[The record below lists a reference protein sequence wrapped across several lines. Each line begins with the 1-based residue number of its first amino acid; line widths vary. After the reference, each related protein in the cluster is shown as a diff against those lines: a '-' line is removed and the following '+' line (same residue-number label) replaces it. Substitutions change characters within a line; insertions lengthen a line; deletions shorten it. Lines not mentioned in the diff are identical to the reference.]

1 MKKNSTILSKAAL
14 LLCCLMSLV
23 GLTFAQTTYTFSNYP
38 AGEQYAENEV
48 HVLDDDM
55 TLVTNQCHFT
65 TQLRVYSS
73 SSHDGYFY
81 SYALPLYI
89 DSIAFNMGYKVD
101 NVNIYGSV
109 DGDNWNLVGTIAV
122 TSTSYSDYG
131 LSFGSSNYNF
141 FKFDVAGSQQIR
153 VASMTMYYKST
164 GPSGQTAQI
173 PTFSP
178 AAGLYTS
185 PISVTIATETANASI
200 YYTTDGSTPSTNST
214 LYTAPFT
221 ISQTTTVKAIATADG
236 YANSSVATAT
246 YSFPE
251 VLANLAAFKTLPNSN
266 QPYIIGNDVTFVFG
280 NGAYTYV
287 KDASAG
293 LLLYGNNGIVN
304 DFSEGDQ
311 IANLMGTKTT
321 YQNQVEMTVSAY
333 ESSSAANVGTITPIT
348 LTISELKNNY
358 STYDAQLVK
367 IENVTFPDGFTGG
380 NSTIITQGDDSLTMY
395 KRFSIDTTIA
405 AGSTLNIT
413 GFAAIYGST
422 IQLYPR
428 NNQDFTIQLPT
439 VETPVF
445 TPVAGSY
452 ADSVTFSIT
461 CATEGAEIRYTT
473 DSTEPTENSALYSA
487 PVTLTSSAT
496 VMAKAFKTNWL
507 PSETSTAVYTVV
519 YEPVLSVNP
528 SVLSFNSTQLTQTFT
543 VSGAYLTDPVTLT
556 SSDSHF
562 TVSPSSISNPNSTTE
577 VTVTFDGTEPATG
590 TVAVVSGTLSEQVA
604 LNATARLAAP
614 TLTPVTET
622 SDDAI
627 TVTMSCIVADA
638 AIHYTVD
645 GTEPTENSA
654 VYSLPLVF
662 STPGTYTV
670 KALAT
675 KAGWEASEVSTGN
688 YTINQPASN
697 DTVIYSVGFED
708 EEGFTASNVYNNT
721 TVEFTGAEGAQWG
734 TFYGTPSTNNHIAG
748 AQSMQMRWY
757 TSATENIGYTY
768 TNFDLHNVTHVTFA
782 AASTNGLNV
791 KVSHSTDGGSTYSA
805 GQVFTLGSTAQVFN
819 YVVDEEGSYNF
830 VRLKFAIELPE
841 TDPTS
846 TSRVVIDSLVAFGI
860 PGVVPSTVATPV
872 ISPNNG
878 FYYEP
883 QTVSITCSDADA
895 VIRYTTDG
903 TEPTENSTL
912 YSQPFT
918 VSATTTIS
926 AKAWK
931 ANMTP
936 SFTATSTISFP
947 AQVANIAAF
956 KTAASNDPQ
965 QIMSDVTF
973 VFRSGRYMFVED
985 NTAAMLIYDNSTPVI
1000 TTTYNEGDVIEAGI
1014 FGKYST
1020 YQGMV
1025 EMVPTHNANEATGT
1039 PVTVTPANA
1048 TITDIKA
1055 QYTDVYESK
1064 LVHLSDVEFISA
1076 TQFVQNGDTM
1086 AIYNRFNT
1094 VNTEITAGDMAD
1106 VTGFVSYSTNYGYQI
1121 YPRGDEDID
1130 IHPVVIMDTV
1140 ATPEFDLFKDG
1151 EFYRVNI
1158 TCATEG
1164 ASIYYTID
1172 GTDPDESSNLFD
1184 GIFPLNMQPRIL
1196 KAIAMKEG
1204 MVNSAIAVYDY
1215 NPSGINSYELRD
1227 NLSVYPNPA
1236 INNIIISVKNDNVTI
1251 EKVELYNIYGQ
1262 LLNTMYVNGNTTEVS
1277 VQALATG
1284 TYLAK
1289 VYTDKGVVTMPV
1301 IKK

>member
-1 MKKNSTILSKAAL
+1 MKKNL
-14 LLCCLMSLV
+14 LLHSI
-23 GLTFAQTTYTFSNYP
+23 LTLCVMLFTTMGFAQIVNTNSGFESWTGTSPDGWYGSKSNIGTANVVQVTSGAHAGDYACQLINTASGHKRFS
-38 AGEQYAENEV
+38 
-48 HVLDDDM
+48 
-55 TLVTNQCHFT
+55 
-65 TQLRVYSS
+65 TQTI
-73 SSHDGYFY
+73 H
-81 SYALPLYI
+81 
-89 DSIAFNMGYKVD
+89 VD
-101 NVNIYGSV
+101 NGTQYVISFWVKGEGDIRVAMYDGRETGS
-109 DGDNWNLVGTIAV
+109 GYSPYSAYHSIN
-122 TSTSYSDYG
+122 STSYQLCTDTVEAVNTTDAG
-131 LSFGSSNYNF
+131 EFILSVRNTNADGGHLIVDDATVTAIVNDDF
-141 FKFDVAGSQQIR
+141 VAEPTATITGNLFSTDTYFASAT
-153 VASMTMYYKST
+153 VALST
-164 GPSGQTAQI
+164 T
-173 PTFSP
+173 
-178 AAGLYTS
+178 
-185 PISVTIATETANASI
+185 TEGASI
-200 YYTTDGSTPSTNST
+200 YYTLDGTEPTDAST
-214 LYTAPFT
+214 LYNSPITLT
-221 ISQTTTVKAIATADG
+221 ETSILKAIAALNGNSSSVFTKTITIIDLDPLFFENFESNGLNQMTATNVSGSYTWTTASYNNNTYAYANAYNQGATETWLLTPAITPSNAGGVILSFSTAKNYNGPGLQVKYSTDYSGSGSPASATWTDITADC
-236 YANSSVATAT
+236 ALSSGSWTWVESGDVEIPGATPVYIAWV
-246 YSFPE
+246 YS
-251 VLANLAAFKTLPNSN
+251 S
-266 QPYIIGNDVTFVFG
+266 
-280 NGAYTYV
+280 
-287 KDASAG
+287 
-293 LLLYGNNGIVN
+293 
-304 DFSEGDQ
+304 
-311 IANLMGTKTT
+311 
-321 YQNQVEMTVSAY
+321 
-333 ESSSAANVGTITPIT
+333 ESSSAAGWEVDNIMVMAA
-348 LTISELKNNY
+348 
-358 STYDAQLVK
+358 DASVL
-367 IENVTFPDGFTGG
+367 
-380 NSTIITQGDDSLTMY
+380 
-395 KRFSIDTTIA
+395 
-405 AGSTLNIT
+405 
-413 GFAAIYGST
+413 
-422 IQLYPR
+422 
-428 NNQDFTIQLPT
+428 
-439 VETPVF
+439 ETPVF
-445 TPVAGSY
+445 TPVTGTY
-452 ADSVTFSIT
+452 ADSVTFSIA
-461 CATEGAEIRYTT
+461 CANEGAEIRYTT
-473 DSTEPTENSALYSA
+473 DGSEPTEASTLYTA
-487 PVTLTSSAT
+487 PVTLTAT
-496 VMAKAFKTNWL
+496 TTVSAKAFMTNWIA
-507 PSETSTAVYTVV
+507 SETATAVYTIV
-519 YEPVLSVNP
+519 YEPVMAVTPLTLNFS
-528 SVLSFNSTQLTQTFT
+528 STQLAQTFT
-543 VSGAYLTDPVTLT
+543 VIGAHLTDPVTLT
-556 SSDSHF
+556 SSDPHF
-562 TVSPSSISNPNSTTE
+562 TVSTSSISNPNTTTE

-590 TVAVVSGTLSEQVA
+590 TVTVVSGTLSEQVA
-604 LNATARLAAP
+604 LNATARLSAP

-627 TVTMSCIVADA
+627 TVTMSCTVADA
-638 AIHYTVD
+638 AIHYTTD

-654 VYSLPLVF
+654 VYSQPIVF

-791 KVSHSTDGGSTYSA
+791 KVSHSTDGGSTYSV

-841 TDPTS
+841 TNPTS

-860 PGVVPSTVATPV
+860 PGIAPSTVATPV

-956 KTAASNDPQ
+956 KAAASNDPQ

-1014 FGKYST
+1014 FGRYST

-1048 TITDIKA
+1048 TIIDIKA

-1064 LVHLSDVEFISA
+1064 LVHLSDVEFINA
-1076 TQFVQNGDTM
+1076 TTFVQNGDTM
-1086 AIYNRFNT
+1086 AIFNRFNT
-1094 VNTEITAGDMAD
+1094 VTTEISAGDMAD
-1106 VTGFVSYSTNYGYQI
+1106 VTGFVSYSTSHGYQI
-1121 YPRGDEDID
+1121 FPRGDEDID
-1130 IHPVVIMDTV
+1130 IHPVVVMDTV

-1236 INNIIISVKNDNVTI
+1236 INNVIISVKNDNVTI
-1251 EKVELYNIYGQ
+1251 EKVEIYNIYGQ

>member
-1 MKKNSTILSKAAL
+1 
-14 LLCCLMSLV
+14 
-23 GLTFAQTTYTFSNYP
+23 
-38 AGEQYAENEV
+38 
-48 HVLDDDM
+48 M

-122 TSTSYSDYG
+122 TSTNYGDYG
-131 LSFGSSNYNF
+131 LSFGSSNYNY

-200 YYTTDGSTPSTNST
+200 YYTTDGSTPTTSST

-221 ISQTTTVKAIATADG
+221 INQTTTVKAIATADG

-439 VETPVF
+439 VVTPVF
-445 TPVAGSY
+445 SPVAGSY
-452 ADSVTFSIT
+452 ADSVTVSIT

-473 DSTEPTENSALYSA
+473 DSTEPTEDSPLYST
-487 PVTLTSSAT
+487 PITLTTTTT
-496 VMAKAFKTNWL
+496 VKAKAFLTGWL
-507 PSETSTAVYTVV
+507 ASETATAVYVIT
-519 YEPVLSVNP
+519 S
-528 SVLSFNSTQLTQTFT
+528 Q
-543 VSGAYLTDPVTLT
+543 PVTN
-556 SSDSHF
+556 DS
-562 TVSPSSISNPNSTTE
+562 
-577 VTVTFDGTEPATG
+577 
-590 TVAVVSGTLSEQVA
+590 
-604 LNATARLAAP
+604 
-614 TLTPVTET
+614 
-622 SDDAI
+622 
-627 TVTMSCIVADA
+627 
-638 AIHYTVD
+638 
-645 GTEPTENSA
+645 
-654 VYSLPLVF
+654 
-662 STPGTYTV
+662 
-670 KALAT
+670 
-675 KAGWEASEVSTGN
+675 
-688 YTINQPASN
+688 
-697 DTVIYSVGFED
+697 VIYSVGFED
-708 EEGFTASNVYNNT
+708 AEGFTANNVYNNT

-734 TFYGTPSTNNHIAG
+734 TYYGTPSTNNHIAG

-757 TSATENIGYTY
+757 TSAPENVGYTY
-768 TNFDLHNVTHVTFA
+768 TNFDLHNVTHVTFLA
-782 AASTNGLNV
+782 NSSNGLNV
-791 KVSHSTDGGSTYSA
+791 KVSHSTDGGNTYSA
-805 GQVFTLGSTAQVFN
+805 GQVFTLGSTAQVFD
-819 YVVDEEGSYNF
+819 YVVDEAGSYNF

-841 TDPTS
+841 TNPTA
-846 TSRVVIDSLVAFGI
+846 TSRVVLDSLVVFGI
-860 PGVVPSTVATPV
+860 SGMAPSTVATPV

-903 TEPTENSTL
+903 TEPTENSTV

-918 VSATTTIS
+918 VSTTTTIM

-931 ANMTP
+931 EGMTP
-936 SFTATSTISFP
+936 SLVATVTISFP
-947 AQVANIAAF
+947 A
-956 KTAASNDPQ
+956 
-965 QIMSDVTF
+965 
-973 VFRSGRYMFVED
+973 
-985 NTAAMLIYDNSTPVI
+985 
-1000 TTTYNEGDVIEAGI
+1000 
-1014 FGKYST
+1014 
-1020 YQGMV
+1020 
-1025 EMVPTHNANEATGT
+1025 
-1039 PVTVTPANA
+1039 
-1048 TITDIKA
+1048 
-1055 QYTDVYESK
+1055 
-1064 LVHLSDVEFISA
+1064 
-1076 TQFVQNGDTM
+1076 
-1086 AIYNRFNT
+1086 
-1094 VNTEITAGDMAD
+1094 
-1106 VTGFVSYSTNYGYQI
+1106 
-1121 YPRGDEDID
+1121 
-1130 IHPVVIMDTV
+1130 MDTV

-1172 GTDPDESSNLFD
+1172 GTDPDESSYLFD
-1184 GIFPLNMQPRIL
+1184 GIFPLNMQPRTL

-1215 NPSGINSYELRD
+1215 NPTGIENHELRD
-1227 NLSVYPNPA
+1227 NLSVYPNPG
-1236 INNIIISVKNDNVTI
+1236 INDVIISAKDNNLII
-1251 EKVELYNIYGQ
+1251 EKVELYNVYGQ
-1262 LLNTMYVNGNTTEVS
+1262 LLNVLNVNDNMTKMS
-1277 VQALATG
+1277 VGTLASG
-1284 TYLAK
+1284 TYFAK
-1289 VYTDKGVVTMPV
+1289 ILTDKGVVTMPV
-1301 IKK
+1301 IRK

>member
-1 MKKNSTILSKAAL
+1 M
-14 LLCCLMSLV
+14 
-23 GLTFAQTTYTFSNYP
+23 
-38 AGEQYAENEV
+38 
-48 HVLDDDM
+48 
-55 TLVTNQCHFT
+55 
-65 TQLRVYSS
+65 
-73 SSHDGYFY
+73 
-81 SYALPLYI
+81 
-89 DSIAFNMGYKVD
+89 
-101 NVNIYGSV
+101 
-109 DGDNWNLVGTIAV
+109 
-122 TSTSYSDYG
+122 
-131 LSFGSSNYNF
+131 
-141 FKFDVAGSQQIR
+141 
-153 VASMTMYYKST
+153 
-164 GPSGQTAQI
+164 
-173 PTFSP
+173 
-178 AAGLYTS
+178 
-185 PISVTIATETANASI
+185 
-200 YYTTDGSTPSTNST
+200 
-214 LYTAPFT
+214 
-221 ISQTTTVKAIATADG
+221 
-236 YANSSVATAT
+236 
-246 YSFPE
+246 
-251 VLANLAAFKTLPNSN
+251 
-266 QPYIIGNDVTFVFG
+266 
-280 NGAYTYV
+280 
-287 KDASAG
+287 
-293 LLLYGNNGIVN
+293 
-304 DFSEGDQ
+304 
-311 IANLMGTKTT
+311 
-321 YQNQVEMTVSAY
+321 
-333 ESSSAANVGTITPIT
+333 
-348 LTISELKNNY
+348 
-358 STYDAQLVK
+358 
-367 IENVTFPDGFTGG
+367 
-380 NSTIITQGDDSLTMY
+380 
-395 KRFSIDTTIA
+395 
-405 AGSTLNIT
+405 
-413 GFAAIYGST
+413 
-422 IQLYPR
+422 
-428 NNQDFTIQLPT
+428 
-439 VETPVF
+439 
-445 TPVAGSY
+445 
-452 ADSVTFSIT
+452 
-461 CATEGAEIRYTT
+461 
-473 DSTEPTENSALYSA
+473 
-487 PVTLTSSAT
+487 
-496 VMAKAFKTNWL
+496 
-507 PSETSTAVYTVV
+507 
-519 YEPVLSVNP
+519 
-528 SVLSFNSTQLTQTFT
+528 
-543 VSGAYLTDPVTLT
+543 
-556 SSDSHF
+556 
-562 TVSPSSISNPNSTTE
+562 
-577 VTVTFDGTEPATG
+577 
-590 TVAVVSGTLSEQVA
+590 
-604 LNATARLAAP
+604 
-614 TLTPVTET
+614 
-622 SDDAI
+622 
-627 TVTMSCIVADA
+627 
-638 AIHYTVD
+638 
-645 GTEPTENSA
+645 
-654 VYSLPLVF
+654 
-662 STPGTYTV
+662 
-670 KALAT
+670 
-675 KAGWEASEVSTGN
+675 
-688 YTINQPASN
+688 
-697 DTVIYSVGFED
+697 IYSVGFED

-748 AQSMQMRWY
+748 NQSMQMRWY

-782 AASTNGLNV
+782 AASSNGLNI

-841 TDPTS
+841 TNPTS

-860 PGVVPSTVATPV
+860 PGIAPSTVATPV

-936 SFTATSTISFP
+936 SFTATATISFP

-956 KTAASNDPQ
+956 KAAASNDPQ

-1014 FGKYST
+1014 FGRYTT

-1048 TITDIKA
+1048 TIIDIKA

-1130 IHPVVIMDTV
+1130 IHPVVVMDTV

-1184 GIFPLNMQPRIL
+1184 GIFPLNMQPRTL
-1196 KAIAMKEG
+1196 KAIAMKED
-1204 MVNSAIAVYDY
+1204 MVNSAIAVYNY

-1236 INNIIISVKNDNVTI
+1236 INNVIISVNNDNVTI

>member
-1 MKKNSTILSKAAL
+1 MKKNL
-14 LLCCLMSLV
+14 LLHSI
-23 GLTFAQTTYTFSNYP
+23 LTLCVMLFTAMGFAQIVNTNSGFESWTGTSPDGWYGSKSNIGTANVVQVTSGAH
-38 AGEQYAENEV
+38 AGDYA
-48 HVLDDDM
+48 
-55 TLVTNQCHFT
+55 C
-65 TQLRVYSS
+65 QLINTA
-73 SSHDGYFY
+73 SSHKRF
-81 SYALPLYI
+81 STQTI
-89 DSIAFNMGYKVD
+89 HVD
-101 NVNIYGSV
+101 NGTQYVISFWVKGEGDIRVAMYDGRETGS
-109 DGDNWNLVGTIAV
+109 GYSPYSAYHSIN
-122 TSTSYSDYG
+122 STSYQLCTDTVEAVNTTDAG
-131 LSFGSSNYNF
+131 EFILSVRNTNADGDHLIVDDATVTAIVNDDF
-141 FKFDVAGSQQIR
+141 VAEPTATITGNLFSTDTYFASAT
-153 VASMTMYYKST
+153 VALST
-164 GPSGQTAQI
+164 T
-173 PTFSP
+173 
-178 AAGLYTS
+178 
-185 PISVTIATETANASI
+185 TEGASI
-200 YYTTDGSTPSTNST
+200 YYTLDGTEPTDAST
-214 LYTAPFT
+214 LYNSPITFT
-221 ISQTTTVKAIATADG
+221 ETSTLKAIAALNGNSSSVFTKTITIIDLDPLFFENFESNGLNQMTATNVSGSYTWTTASYNNNTYAYANAYNQGATETWLLTPAITPSNAGGVILSFSTAKNYNGPGLQVKYSTDYSGSGSPASATWTDITADC
-236 YANSSVATAT
+236 ALSSGSWTWVESGDVEIPGATPVYIAWV
-246 YSFPE
+246 YS
-251 VLANLAAFKTLPNSN
+251 S
-266 QPYIIGNDVTFVFG
+266 
-280 NGAYTYV
+280 
-287 KDASAG
+287 
-293 LLLYGNNGIVN
+293 
-304 DFSEGDQ
+304 
-311 IANLMGTKTT
+311 
-321 YQNQVEMTVSAY
+321 
-333 ESSSAANVGTITPIT
+333 ESSSAAGWEVDNIMVMAA
-348 LTISELKNNY
+348 
-358 STYDAQLVK
+358 DASVL
-367 IENVTFPDGFTGG
+367 
-380 NSTIITQGDDSLTMY
+380 
-395 KRFSIDTTIA
+395 
-405 AGSTLNIT
+405 
-413 GFAAIYGST
+413 
-422 IQLYPR
+422 
-428 NNQDFTIQLPT
+428 
-439 VETPVF
+439 ETPVF
-445 TPVAGSY
+445 TPVAGTY
-452 ADSVTFSIT
+452 ADSVTFSIA
-461 CATEGAEIRYTT
+461 CANEGAEIRYTT
-473 DSTEPTENSALYSA
+473 DGSEPTEASTLYTA
-487 PVTLTSSAT
+487 PVTLTAT
-496 VMAKAFKTNWL
+496 TTVNAKAFMTNWIA
-507 PSETSTAVYTVV
+507 SETATAVYTIV
-519 YEPVLSVNP
+519 YEPVMAVTPLTLNFS
-528 SVLSFNSTQLTQTFT
+528 STQLAQTFT
-543 VSGAYLTDPVTLT
+543 VIGAHLTDPVTLT
-556 SSDSHF
+556 SSDPHF
-562 TVSPSSISNPNSTTE
+562 TVSTSSISNPNTTSE

-590 TVAVVSGTLSEQVA
+590 TVTVVSGTLSEQVA
-604 LNATARLAAP
+604 LNATARLSAP

-627 TVTMSCIVADA
+627 TVTMSCTVADA
-638 AIHYTVD
+638 AIHYTTD

-654 VYSLPLVF
+654 VYSQPIVF

-675 KAGWEASEVSTGN
+675 KAGWENSEVTTGN

-748 AQSMQMRWY
+748 NQSMQMRWY

-782 AASTNGLNV
+782 AASSNGLNI

-841 TDPTS
+841 TNPTS

-860 PGVVPSTVATPV
+860 PGIAPSTVATPV

-936 SFTATSTISFP
+936 SFTATATISFP

-956 KTAASNDPQ
+956 KAAASNDPQ

-1014 FGKYST
+1014 FGRYTT

-1048 TITDIKA
+1048 TIIDIKA

-1164 ASIYYTID
+1164 ASIFYTID
-1172 GTDPDESSNLFD
+1172 GTDPDESSNFFN
-1184 GIFPLNMQPRIL
+1184 GIFPLNMQPRTL
-1196 KAIAMKEG
+1196 KAIAMKED
-1204 MVNSAIAVYDY
+1204 MVNSAIAVYNY

-1236 INNIIISVKNDNVTI
+1236 INNVIISVKNDNVTI

>member
-1 MKKNSTILSKAAL
+1 MKKNSIILCKAAL
-14 LLCCLMSLV
+14 LLCCLTSMV
-23 GLTFAQTTYTFSNYP
+23 GLTLAQTTYTFSNYP
-38 AGEQYAENEV
+38 AGEQYAVNEV
-48 HVLDDDM
+48 HILDDAM
-55 TLVTNQCHFT
+55 TLVTNECHFT

-73 SSHDGYFY
+73 SSHDGCFY

-89 DSIAFNMGYKVD
+89 DSIAFNMGYKTD
-101 NVNIYGSV
+101 NVNIYGSI

-122 TSTSYSDYG
+122 TSTNYSDYG
-131 LSFGSSNYNF
+131 LSFGSNNYNY

-153 VASMTMYYKST
+153 VVSMTMFYKST
-164 GPSGQTAQI
+164 GPSGQVAQI

-178 AAGLYTS
+178 ATGLYTS

-200 YYTTDGSTPSTNST
+200 YYTLDGSTPTTSSN

-221 ISQTTTVKAIATADG
+221 ISQTTTVKAIATANG

-251 VLANLAAFKTLPNSN
+251 IIANLAAFKALPDGS

-293 LLLYGNNGIVN
+293 LLLYGNNGVAN
-304 DFSEGDQ
+304 DFSEGEQ
-311 IANLMGTKTT
+311 IANLNGSKTS
-321 YQNQVEMTVSAY
+321 YHNQIEMTVASY
-333 ESSSAANVGTITPIT
+333 EISTSPSVGTVEPIT
-348 LTISELKNNY
+348 VTINQLKNNY
-358 STYDAQLVK
+358 NTYDAQLVT
-367 IENVTFPDGFTGG
+367 IQDVTFPDGFTGSSCNVIHG
-380 NSTIITQGDDSLTMY
+380 TDTLSLY
-395 KRFSIDTTIA
+395 NRFGVDTTLA
-405 AGSTLNIT
+405 AGSTHNIT
-413 GFAAIYGST
+413 GFAAIYNST

-428 NNQDFTIQLPT
+428 YNQDLDVQSSVITPE
-439 VETPVF
+439 VAAPVF
-445 TPVAGSY
+445 SPAAGTY
-452 ADSVTFSIT
+452 TDSVTFSLT
-461 CATEGAEIRYTT
+461 CTTEDATIHYTT
-473 DSTEPTENSALYSA
+473 DGTEPTETSTLYSA
-487 PVTLTSSAT
+487 PVTLTATTT
-496 VMAKAFKTNWL
+496 VMAKAFKTDWTA
-507 PSETSTAVYTVV
+507 SETVTAVYT
-519 YEPVLSVNP
+519 
-528 SVLSFNSTQLTQTFT
+528 
-543 VSGAYLTDPVTLT
+543 
-556 SSDSHF
+556 
-562 TVSPSSISNPNSTTE
+562 
-577 VTVTFDGTEPATG
+577 
-590 TVAVVSGTLSEQVA
+590 
-604 LNATARLAAP
+604 
-614 TLTPVTET
+614 
-622 SDDAI
+622 I
-627 TVTMSCIVADA
+627 T
-638 AIHYTVD
+638 
-645 GTEPTENSA
+645 
-654 VYSLPLVF
+654 
-662 STPGTYTV
+662 
-670 KALAT
+670 
-675 KAGWEASEVSTGN
+675 
-688 YTINQPASN
+688 NQPASN
-697 DTVIYSVGFED
+697 DTIIYAVGFED

-721 TVEFTGAEGAQWG
+721 TVAFSGADGAQWG

-757 TSATENIGYTY
+757 ISAAENIGYTY

-782 AASTNGLNV
+782 AMSTNGLNV

-841 TDPTS
+841 TNPTS

-860 PGVVPSTVATPV
+860 PGQTPSVVTTPV
-872 ISPNNG
+872 INPNG
-878 FYYEP
+878 GSYYEP
-883 QTVSITCSDADA
+883 QTVSITCADADA

-903 TEPTENSTL
+903 TEPTESSTV

-918 VSATTTIS
+918 VSTTTTIM

-931 ANMTP
+931 TNMTP
-936 SFTATSTISFP
+936 SFTATATISFP
-947 AQVANIAAF
+947 TQVANIAAF
-956 KTAASNDPQ
+956 KAAASNEPQ

-973 VFRSGRYMFVED
+973 VFRSGRYVFVED
-985 NTAAMLIYDNSTPVI
+985 NTAAMLIFDNSTPVI
-1000 TTTYNEGDVIEAGI
+1000 TNTYNEGDVIHAGV
-1014 FGKYST
+1014 FGKYTT

-1025 EMVPTHNANEATGT
+1025 EMVPTHNALEATGT

-1048 TITDIKA
+1048 TISNIKS

-1064 LVHLSDVEFISA
+1064 LVRLSNVTFISG

-1094 VNTEITAGDMAD
+1094 VTTEISAGDLAD
-1106 VTGFVSYSTNYGYQI
+1106 VTGFVSYSTNHGYQI

-1130 IHPVVIMDTV
+1130 IHTVVIMDTV

-1164 ASIYYTID
+1164 ASIYYTLD
-1172 GTDPDESSNLFD
+1172 GTDPDESANLFT
-1184 GIFPLNMQPRIL
+1184 GLFPLTLNVHYTL

-1204 MVNSAIAVYDY
+1204 MVNSTIAVYDY
-1215 NPSGINSYELRD
+1215 NPSGINNFELRN

-1236 INNIIISVKNDNVTI
+1236 INNVTINVKNDNVTI

-1262 LLNTMYVNGNTTEVS
+1262 LLNMMYVNGNTAEVS

-1284 TYLAK
+1284 TYFAK
-1289 VYTDKGVVTMPV
+1289 IFTDKGIVTMPV
-1301 IKK
+1301 IRK

>member
-1 MKKNSTILSKAAL
+1 MKKNL
-14 LLCCLMSLV
+14 LLHSI
-23 GLTFAQTTYTFSNYP
+23 LTLCVMLFTAMGFAQIVNTNSGFESWTGTSPDGWYGSKSNIGTANVVQVTSGAH
-38 AGEQYAENEV
+38 AGDYA
-48 HVLDDDM
+48 
-55 TLVTNQCHFT
+55 C
-65 TQLRVYSS
+65 QLINTA
-73 SSHDGYFY
+73 SSHKRF
-81 SYALPLYI
+81 STQTI
-89 DSIAFNMGYKVD
+89 HVD
-101 NVNIYGSV
+101 NGTQYVISFWVKGEGDIRVAMYDGRETGS
-109 DGDNWNLVGTIAV
+109 GYSPYSAYHSIN
-122 TSTSYSDYG
+122 STSYQLCTDTVEAVNTTDAG
-131 LSFGSSNYNF
+131 EFILSVRNTNADGGHLIVDDATVTAIVNDDF
-141 FKFDVAGSQQIR
+141 VAEPTATITGNLFSTDTYF
-153 VASMTMYYKST
+153 AS
-164 GPSGQTAQI
+164 A
-173 PTFSP
+173 
-178 AAGLYTS
+178 
-185 PISVTIATETANASI
+185 TIALSTTTEGASI
-200 YYTTDGSTPSTNST
+200 YYTLDGTEPTDAST
-214 LYTAPFT
+214 LYNSPITLT
-221 ISQTTTVKAIATADG
+221 ETSTLKAIAALNGNSSSVFTKTITIIDLDPLFFENFESNGLNQMTATNVSGSYTWTTASYNNNTYAYANAYNQGATETWLLTPAITPSNAGGVILSFSTAKNYNGPGLQVKYSTDYSGSGSPASATWTDITADC
-236 YANSSVATAT
+236 ALSSGSWTWVESGDVEIPGATPVYIAWV
-246 YSFPE
+246 YS
-251 VLANLAAFKTLPNSN
+251 S
-266 QPYIIGNDVTFVFG
+266 
-280 NGAYTYV
+280 
-287 KDASAG
+287 
-293 LLLYGNNGIVN
+293 
-304 DFSEGDQ
+304 
-311 IANLMGTKTT
+311 
-321 YQNQVEMTVSAY
+321 
-333 ESSSAANVGTITPIT
+333 ESSSAAGWEVDNIMVMAA
-348 LTISELKNNY
+348 
-358 STYDAQLVK
+358 DASVL
-367 IENVTFPDGFTGG
+367 
-380 NSTIITQGDDSLTMY
+380 
-395 KRFSIDTTIA
+395 
-405 AGSTLNIT
+405 
-413 GFAAIYGST
+413 
-422 IQLYPR
+422 
-428 NNQDFTIQLPT
+428 
-439 VETPVF
+439 ETPVF
-445 TPVAGSY
+445 TPVAGTY
-452 ADSVTFSIT
+452 ADSVTFSIA
-461 CATEGAEIRYTT
+461 CANEGAEIRYTT
-473 DSTEPTENSALYSA
+473 DGSEPTEASTLYTA
-487 PVTLTSSAT
+487 PVTLTAT
-496 VMAKAFKTNWL
+496 TTVNAKAFMTNWIA
-507 PSETSTAVYTVV
+507 SETATAVYTIV
-519 YEPVLSVNP
+519 YEPVMAVTPLTLNFS
-528 SVLSFNSTQLTQTFT
+528 STQLAQTFT
-543 VSGAYLTDPVTLT
+543 VIGAHLTDPVTLT
-556 SSDSHF
+556 SSDPHF
-562 TVSPSSISNPNSTTE
+562 TVSTSSISNPNTTSE

-590 TVAVVSGTLSEQVA
+590 TVTVVSGTLSEQVA
-604 LNATARLAAP
+604 LNATARLSAP

-627 TVTMSCIVADA
+627 TVTMSCTVADA
-638 AIHYTVD
+638 AIHYTTD

-654 VYSLPLVF
+654 VYSQPIVF

-675 KAGWEASEVSTGN
+675 KAGWENSEVTTGN

-748 AQSMQMRWY
+748 NQSMQMRWY

-782 AASTNGLNV
+782 AASSNGLNI

-841 TDPTS
+841 TNPTS

-860 PGVVPSTVATPV
+860 PGIAPSTVATPV

-936 SFTATSTISFP
+936 SFTATATISFP

-956 KTAASNDPQ
+956 KAAASNDPQ

-1014 FGKYST
+1014 FGRYTT

-1048 TITDIKA
+1048 TIIDIKA

-1164 ASIYYTID
+1164 ASIFYTID
-1172 GTDPDESSNLFD
+1172 GTDPDESSNFFN
-1184 GIFPLNMQPRIL
+1184 GIFPLNMQPRTL
-1196 KAIAMKEG
+1196 KAIAMKED
-1204 MVNSAIAVYDY
+1204 MVNSAIAVYNY

-1236 INNIIISVKNDNVTI
+1236 INNVIISVKNDNVTI

>member
-1 MKKNSTILSKAAL
+1 MKKNL
-14 LLCCLMSLV
+14 LLHSI
-23 GLTFAQTTYTFSNYP
+23 LTLCVMLFTAMGFAQIVNTNSGFESWTGTSPDGWYGSKSNIGTANVMQVTSGAHAGDYACQLINTASGHKRFS
-38 AGEQYAENEV
+38 
-48 HVLDDDM
+48 
-55 TLVTNQCHFT
+55 
-65 TQLRVYSS
+65 TQTI
-73 SSHDGYFY
+73 H
-81 SYALPLYI
+81 
-89 DSIAFNMGYKVD
+89 VD
-101 NVNIYGSV
+101 NGTQYVISFWVKGEGDIRVAMYDGRETGS
-109 DGDNWNLVGTIAV
+109 GYSPYSAYHSIN
-122 TSTSYSDYG
+122 STSYQLCTDTVEAVNTTDAG
-131 LSFGSSNYNF
+131 EFILSVRNTNADGDHLIVDDATVTAIVNDDF
-141 FKFDVAGSQQIR
+141 VAEPTATITGNLFSTDTYFASAT
-153 VASMTMYYKST
+153 VALST
-164 GPSGQTAQI
+164 T
-173 PTFSP
+173 
-178 AAGLYTS
+178 
-185 PISVTIATETANASI
+185 TEGASI
-200 YYTTDGSTPSTNST
+200 YYTLDGTEPTDAST
-214 LYTAPFT
+214 LYNSPITLT
-221 ISQTTTVKAIATADG
+221 ETSTLKAIAALNGNSSSVFTKTITIIDLDPLFFENFESNGLNQMTATNVSGSYTWTTASYNNNTYAYANAYNQGATETWLLTPAITPSNAGGVILSFSTAKNYNGPGLQVKYSTDYSGSGSPASATWTDITADC
-236 YANSSVATAT
+236 ALSSGSWTWVESGDVEIPGATPVYIAWV
-246 YSFPE
+246 YS
-251 VLANLAAFKTLPNSN
+251 S
-266 QPYIIGNDVTFVFG
+266 
-280 NGAYTYV
+280 
-287 KDASAG
+287 
-293 LLLYGNNGIVN
+293 
-304 DFSEGDQ
+304 
-311 IANLMGTKTT
+311 
-321 YQNQVEMTVSAY
+321 
-333 ESSSAANVGTITPIT
+333 ESSSAAGWEVDNIMVMAA
-348 LTISELKNNY
+348 
-358 STYDAQLVK
+358 DASVL
-367 IENVTFPDGFTGG
+367 
-380 NSTIITQGDDSLTMY
+380 
-395 KRFSIDTTIA
+395 
-405 AGSTLNIT
+405 
-413 GFAAIYGST
+413 
-422 IQLYPR
+422 
-428 NNQDFTIQLPT
+428 
-439 VETPVF
+439 ETPVF
-445 TPVAGSY
+445 TPVAGTY
-452 ADSVTFSIT
+452 ADSVTFSIA
-461 CATEGAEIRYTT
+461 CANEGAEIRYTT
-473 DSTEPTENSALYSA
+473 DGSEPTEASTLYTA
-487 PVTLTSSAT
+487 PVTLTAT
-496 VMAKAFKTNWL
+496 TTVSAKAFMTNWIA
-507 PSETSTAVYTVV
+507 SETATAVYTIVF
-519 YEPVLSVNP
+519 EPVMAVTPLTLNFS
-528 SVLSFNSTQLTQTFT
+528 STQLAQTFT
-543 VSGAYLTDPVTLT
+543 VIGAHLTDPVTLT
-556 SSDSHF
+556 SSDPHF
-562 TVSPSSISNPNSTTE
+562 TVSPSTISNPNTTSE

-590 TVAVVSGTLSEQVA
+590 TVTVVSGTLSEQVA
-604 LNATARLAAP
+604 LNATARLSAP

-627 TVTMSCIVADA
+627 TVTMSCTVADA
-638 AIHYTVD
+638 AIHYTTD

-654 VYSLPLVF
+654 VYSQPIVF

-675 KAGWEASEVSTGN
+675 KAGWENSEVTTGN

-697 DTVIYSVGFED
+697 DTVVYSVGFED

-748 AQSMQMRWY
+748 NQSMQMRWY

-782 AASTNGLNV
+782 AASSNGLNV

-841 TDPTS
+841 TNPTS

-860 PGVVPSTVATPV
+860 PGIAPSTVATPV

-918 VSATTTIS
+918 VSATTTVS

-936 SFTATSTISFP
+936 SFTATATISFP

-956 KTAASNDPQ
+956 KAAASNDPQ

-1014 FGKYST
+1014 FGRYTT

-1048 TITDIKA
+1048 TVTDIKA

-1164 ASIYYTID
+1164 ASIFYTID

-1204 MVNSAIAVYDY
+1204 MVNSTIAVYDY

-1227 NLSVYPNPA
+1227 NLSVYPNPS
-1236 INNIIISVKNDNVTI
+1236 INNVIISVKNDNVTI

>member
-1 MKKNSTILSKAAL
+1 MKKNL
-14 LLCCLMSLV
+14 LLHSI
-23 GLTFAQTTYTFSNYP
+23 LTLCMMLFTAMGFAQIVNTNSGFESWTGTSPDGWYGSKSNIGTANVVQVTSGAHAGDYACQLINTASGHKRFS
-38 AGEQYAENEV
+38 
-48 HVLDDDM
+48 
-55 TLVTNQCHFT
+55 
-65 TQLRVYSS
+65 TQTI
-73 SSHDGYFY
+73 H
-81 SYALPLYI
+81 
-89 DSIAFNMGYKVD
+89 VD
-101 NVNIYGSV
+101 NGTQYVISFWVKGEGDIRVAMYDGRETGS
-109 DGDNWNLVGTIAV
+109 GYSPYSAYHSIN
-122 TSTSYSDYG
+122 STSYQLCTDTVEAVNTTDAG
-131 LSFGSSNYNF
+131 EFILSVRNTNANGDHLIVDDATVTAIVNDDF
-141 FKFDVAGSQQIR
+141 VAEPTATITGNLFSTDTYF
-153 VASMTMYYKST
+153 AS
-164 GPSGQTAQI
+164 A
-173 PTFSP
+173 
-178 AAGLYTS
+178 
-185 PISVTIATETANASI
+185 TIALSTTTEGASI
-200 YYTTDGSTPSTNST
+200 YYTLDGTEPTDAST
-214 LYTAPFT
+214 LYNSPITLT
-221 ISQTTTVKAIATADG
+221 ETSTLKAIAALNGNSSSVFTKTITIIDLDPLFFENFESNGLNQMTATNVSGSYTWTTASYNNNTYAYANAYNQGATETWLLTPAITPSNAGGVILSFSTAKNYNGPGLQVKYSTDYSGSGSPASATWTDITADC
-236 YANSSVATAT
+236 ALSSGSWTWVESGDVEIPGATPVYIAWV
-246 YSFPE
+246 YS
-251 VLANLAAFKTLPNSN
+251 S
-266 QPYIIGNDVTFVFG
+266 
-280 NGAYTYV
+280 
-287 KDASAG
+287 
-293 LLLYGNNGIVN
+293 
-304 DFSEGDQ
+304 
-311 IANLMGTKTT
+311 
-321 YQNQVEMTVSAY
+321 
-333 ESSSAANVGTITPIT
+333 ESSSAAGWEVDNIMVMAA
-348 LTISELKNNY
+348 
-358 STYDAQLVK
+358 DASVL
-367 IENVTFPDGFTGG
+367 
-380 NSTIITQGDDSLTMY
+380 
-395 KRFSIDTTIA
+395 
-405 AGSTLNIT
+405 
-413 GFAAIYGST
+413 
-422 IQLYPR
+422 
-428 NNQDFTIQLPT
+428 
-439 VETPVF
+439 ETPVF
-445 TPVAGSY
+445 TPVTGTY
-452 ADSVTFSIT
+452 ADSVTFSIA
-461 CATEGAEIRYTT
+461 CANEGAEIRYTT
-473 DSTEPTENSALYSA
+473 DGSEPAEASTLYTA
-487 PVTLTSSAT
+487 PVTLTAT
-496 VMAKAFKTNWL
+496 TTVNAKAFMTNWIA
-507 PSETSTAVYTVV
+507 SETATAVYTIV
-519 YEPVLSVNP
+519 YEPVMAVTPLTLN
-528 SVLSFNSTQLTQTFT
+528 FNSTQLAQTFT
-543 VSGAYLTDPVTLT
+543 VIGAHLTDPVTLT
-556 SSDSHF
+556 SSDPHF
-562 TVSPSSISNPNSTTE
+562 TVSTSSISNPNTTTE

-590 TVAVVSGTLSEQVA
+590 TVTVVSGTLSEQVA
-604 LNATARLAAP
+604 LNATARLSAP

-627 TVTMSCIVADA
+627 TVTMSCTVADA
-638 AIHYTVD
+638 AIHYTTD

-654 VYSLPLVF
+654 VYSQPIVF

-675 KAGWEASEVSTGN
+675 KAGWENSEVATGN

-782 AASTNGLNV
+782 AASSNGLNV

-819 YVVDEEGSYNF
+819 YMVDEEGSYNF

-841 TDPTS
+841 TNPTS

-860 PGVVPSTVATPV
+860 PGIAPSTVATPV

-912 YSQPFT
+912 YSQPLT

-931 ANMTP
+931 VNMTP
-936 SFTATSTISFP
+936 SFTATATISFP

-956 KTAASNDPQ
+956 KAAASNDPQ

-1014 FGKYST
+1014 FGRYTT

-1048 TITDIKA
+1048 TVTDIKA

-1064 LVHLSDVEFISA
+1064 LVHLSDVEFINA
-1076 TQFVQNGDTM
+1076 TTFVQNGDTM
-1086 AIYNRFNT
+1086 AIFNRFNT
-1094 VNTEITAGDMAD
+1094 VTTEISAGDMAD
-1106 VTGFVSYSTNYGYQI
+1106 VTGFVSYSTSHGYQI

-1130 IHPVVIMDTV
+1130 IHPVVVMDTV

-1172 GTDPDESSNLFD
+1172 GTDPDESSNFFN
-1184 GIFPLNMQPRIL
+1184 GIFPLNMQPRTL

-1204 MVNSAIAVYDY
+1204 MVNSAIAVYNY

-1236 INNIIISVKNDNVTI
+1236 INNVIISVKNDNVTI

-1277 VQALATG
+1277 VQAFATG
-1284 TYLAK
+1284 TYFAK

-1301 IKK
+1301 IRK